1 MYALY
6 LHDALSRFSI
16 GRIPKLISN
25 QRSYFLLLFFLLS
38 SLEIPFNVGTIV
50 VEKAKKGICLSASNL
65 NEKKKKKKKG
75 YVRYSRK
82 KLLPHS
88 LFYLVVTRRDPATMH
103 LETHVADFIEIFRVL
118 CVIVSL
124 DISKSSLPINK
135 VVRLVSFQATILNV
149 DSFKSNIVRRLKEE
163 EHETR
168 ATYIHRVIAQL
179 IRLATENQN
188 TQPYYGWFSAARY
201 DARMCI
207 SIVSYLVFFRSA
219 AYSFLN
225 ETLADSLKIFVRR

>member
-1 MYALY
+1 MF
-6 LHDALSRFSI
+6 DIREKS
-16 GRIPKLISN
+16 
-25 QRSYFLLLFFLLS
+25 FFPTLCF
-38 SLEIPFNVGTIV
+38 I
-50 VEKAKKGICLSASNL
+50 
-65 NEKKKKKKKG
+65 
-75 YVRYSRK
+75 
-82 KLLPHS
+82 
-88 LFYLVVTRRDPATMH
+88 VTRRDPTTMH

-188 TQPYYGWFSAARY
+188 TQPYYGWFSAAQY